1 MVEDIE
7 CISEGAALRGLLFKP
22 QKLSVRPPIVIMA
35 HGTFFGTQRN
45 GVTLPVGISFS
56 CIIQAHCSMRRAINR
71 QAS

>member
-35 HGTFFGTQRN
+35 HGTFFGPN
-45 GVTLPVGISFS
+45 GMV
-56 CIIQAHCSMRRAINR
+56 
-71 QAS
+71 